1 MPEDPQR
8 SGLLQDAEAD
18 YQVSSCLGESSRETE
33 RGGTPP
39 TPDPRPP
46 AQADAGRD
54 LSNTTGFGKIS
65 RILVDTLSAGRAKLC
80 VYVSQGETEAQR
92 ERAQWHRENAHGVSK
107 ACVWTRLCLVAL
119 RI

>member
-1 MPEDPQR
+1 MPEDLQR
-8 SGLLQDAEAD
+8 SGLLQDGGAD

-33 RGGTPP
+33 RGGTP
-39 TPDPRPP
+39 RPP
-46 AQADAGRD
+46 AQAGAGRD
-54 LSNTTGFGKIS
+54 LSDTTGFGKIS
-65 RILVDTLSAGRAKLC
+65 PILVGTLSAGRAKLC